1 MKNAS
6 QFNRKDIPKSWR
18 IVPFWSLFKRTK
30 KTGFAQE
37 ELLSV
42 YRDYG
47 VIPKSS
53 RDDNH
58 NKESEDLSR
67 YQLVT
72 EGSLV
77 TNKMKAWQGSIAI
90 SRHRGIVSPAY
101 YVYIPLS
108 SESDQY
114 IHYLLRSDPYIALY
128 KQISKG
134 VRINQWDLEHEALRK
149 ISIPL
154 PDFQTQNAIANFLDK
169 ETNRIDLLIE
179 KKITLIKLLN
189 EKRSSTISNLVS
201 KGVVTTNNFKNS
213 EEDWIGKI

>member
-58 NKESEDLSR
+58 NKESEDSNLFDS
-67 YQLVT
+67 VT
-72 EGSLV
+72 EAE
-77 TNKMKAWQGSIAI
+77 TW
-90 SRHRGIVSPAY
+90 
-101 YVYIPLS
+101 IPLADDDEEEPIIDS
-108 SESDQY
+108 S
-114 IHYLLRSDPYIALY
+114 L
-128 KQISKG
+128 
-134 VRINQWDLEHEALRK
+134 
-149 ISIPL
+149 
-154 PDFQTQNAIANFLDK
+154 
-169 ETNRIDLLIE
+169 
-179 KKITLIKLLN
+179 
-189 EKRSSTISNLVS
+189 
-201 KGVVTTNNFKNS
+201 
-213 EEDWIGKI
+213 